1 MSWKLKK
8 KAQELVASEEGVV
21 RKDWGGRV
29 TIALVYP
36 NTYAV
41 GMSNLGFQTIYSHLN
56 ALSNVVCERGNATS
70 HLRAALLG
78 RSVAVGISGGE
89 LSLGRFQS
97 ILFAELDGP
106 RPRSIDIQIMGVGPV
121 AGN

>member
-1 MSWKLKK
+1 MLAAASLGGDSDTV
-8 KAQELVASEEGVV
+8 AAMVGAMAGARPREQLPELVAQRCPGVV
-21 RKDWGGRV
+21 RFGLERHPEDADRH
-29 TIALVYP
+29 AL
-36 NTYAV
+36 
-41 GMSNLGFQTIYSHLN
+41 
-56 ALSNVVCERGNATS
+56 EREVE
-70 HLRAALLG
+70 RAALLG

-121 AGN
+121 GGE